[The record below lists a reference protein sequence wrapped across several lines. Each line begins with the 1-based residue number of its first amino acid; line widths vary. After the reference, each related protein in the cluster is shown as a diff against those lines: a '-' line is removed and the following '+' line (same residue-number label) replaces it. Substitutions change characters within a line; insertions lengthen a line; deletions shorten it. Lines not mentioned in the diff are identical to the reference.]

1 MFAQFQTV
9 DWRWL
14 VAMLVI
20 EFVRRVI
27 GGLRW
32 TLAVSIGGVQL
43 TPALVAK
50 HLRVFFLSNL
60 AAYAPGGIWGGV
72 LRVELNKLDGVSRI
86 RTGAALFV
94 DTMLILLTSL
104 ATGSYYI
111 VYQLSEQRILA
122 VLIPCVAVVGLI
134 FAAHPRFVA
143 WLLKLASRPGLVS
156 ETWGR
161 NVMLI
166 LFALAAKLLS
176 GAALCMGLL
185 ALGASFDYW
194 MMFEIVSLYAI
205 AWAIGM
211 VSIWAPAGLG
221 MREGVLVWG
230 LASSLTMPIVLSVA
244 ALARVSTLL
253 PDIILGAAAMLHL
266 VKPRPS

>member
-1 MFAQFQTV
+1 
-9 DWRWL
+9 
-14 VAMLVI
+14 
-20 EFVRRVI
+20 
-27 GGLRW
+27 
-32 TLAVSIGGVQL
+32 
-43 TPALVAK
+43 
-50 HLRVFFLSNL
+50 
-60 AAYAPGGIWGGV
+60 
-72 LRVELNKLDGVSRI
+72 
-86 RTGAALFV
+86 
-94 DTMLILLTSL
+94 
-104 ATGSYYI
+104 
-111 VYQLSEQRILA
+111 
-122 VLIPCVAVVGLI
+122 
-134 FAAHPRFVA
+134 
-143 WLLKLASRPGLVS
+143 
-156 ETWGR
+156 
-161 NVMLI
+161 MLI